1 MIAPDS
7 AGRLMAKVVAG
18 VPSTVGAAR
27 VRATIAAYYA
37 SYAEDEADFD
47 ARAALFTPDC
57 RFEDPAGRVVAEDRE
72 ALRHFFTK
80 IVPDGWTFRFRLER
94 VAVVGD
100 EAMSTSILTVHGPDR
115 TPVEAII
122 DAHWVFASD
131 GLVAGVRTFFDE
143 EALRDL

>member
-7 AGRLMAKVVAG
+7 AGRLMAKIAAG
-18 VPSTVGAAR
+18 VPGTAGAAH

-37 SYAEDEADFD
+37 SYAEDEPDLD
-47 ARAALFTPDC
+47 ARAALFAPGC

-72 ALRHFFTK
+72 ALRHFFTQV
-80 IVPDGWTFRFRLER
+80 VPDGWTFRFRLER

-100 EAMSTSILTVHGPDR
+100 EAVSTSVLTVHGPGR

-122 DAHWVFASD
+122 DAHWVFASN